1 MDKVDEELQAEDE
14 VFEEVAVEEDDAIID
29 EENDDD
35 LDAPG
40 EEDVD
45 PEDLD
50 FGFSVTVQGRE
61 IDIDEDTEG
70 DDTIEIEDISPLTAT
85 EVPDNSER
93 YSRGD
98 EVELPVDLLL
108 ASGQTEVPARDED

>member
-1 MDKVDEELQAEDE
+1 MDKVDEELQVEDE
-14 VFEEVAVEEDDAIID
+14 IFEEVTSEEDDEIFDD
-29 EENDDD
+29 EDDED

-45 PEDLD
+45 PEDLV
-50 FGFSVTVQGRE
+50 FGFSATARGRE

-70 DDTIEIEDISPLTAT
+70 DDTIEIEDLSPLTAT
-85 EVPDNSER
+85 EVPDNSAR

-108 ASGQTEVPARDED
+108 ASGQTEVPARDEE